1 MKGRIISIANQ
12 KGGVG
17 KTTSCINLAAAMA
30 HWNKKRRILMIDLD
44 PQGNG
49 STGFGIKKNDREKNI
64 YDVLSGRIAIEDAIT
79 KTMIQ
84 NLDIIT
90 ATIDL
95 AAAEFE
101 LQKMQN
107 WQYILKNYLA
117 RIIDKYAYILID
129 CPPSLGLL
137 TINSLVAS
145 NSIIIPLQ
153 CEFFA
158 LEGLSHLFN
167 TIEKIKAH
175 LNSNLQIE
183 GVLLTMYDKRNRL
196 TRLIEAD
203 VRGNIG
209 EIVYKTIIPRNVA
222 LSEASSHGQ
231 PILVYNEHSLGA
243 KAYLDLARE
252 IYEKHRVDIEED
264 ESSEDMLRN
273 IVSRKDNINAS
284 NPIDIFVAQNE

>member
-1 MKGRIISIANQ
+1 MKAKIISIANQ

-17 KTTSCINLAAAMA
+17 KTTSCINLSAAMA
-30 HWNKKRRILMIDLD
+30 SLRKNHRILIIDSD
-44 PQGNG
+44 PQGNA
-49 STGFGIKKNDREKNI
+49 STGFGIKKNNRKKNI
-64 YDVLSGRIAIEDAIT
+64 YDALTGRLPIEACISP
-79 KTMIQ
+79 TMIP

-101 LQKMQN
+101 LQKVQS
-107 WQYILKNYLA
+107 WQYILKNYLTKVA
-117 RIIDKYAYILID
+117 EKYSYIFID

-145 NSIIIPLQ
+145 NAIVIPLQ

-167 TIEKIKAH
+167 TIEKIKMH
-175 LNSNLQIE
+175 LNSSLQIE

-196 TRLIEAD
+196 TRLIETD

-209 EIVYKTIIPRNVA
+209 GVVYQTVIPRNVA
-222 LSEASSHGQ
+222 LPESSSHGQ
-231 PILVYNEHSLGA
+231 PILVYNESSLGS

-252 IYEKHRVDIEED
+252 IYTKYNIETDD
-264 ESSEDMLRN
+264 EIAASMKNLLKANAIASSSIDVFM
-273 IVSRKDNINAS
+273 DNNG
-284 NPIDIFVAQNE
+284 